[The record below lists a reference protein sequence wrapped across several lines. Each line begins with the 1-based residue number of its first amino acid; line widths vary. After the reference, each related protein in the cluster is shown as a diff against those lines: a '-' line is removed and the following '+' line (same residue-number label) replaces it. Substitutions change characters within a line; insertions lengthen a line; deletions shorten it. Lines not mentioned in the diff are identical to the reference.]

1 MAPVVYIYK
10 QFLFYLGGIRM
21 NISINF
27 LLDLMFI
34 FTAFYF
40 VMGLLCKVFIPC
52 ARKILYKDN
61 RVLLEAEVMSYKT
74 DIQFSE
80 SSRSY
85 KYYYPVVKIFN
96 NGTEVIAETKTAWTE
111 AQYQELPEGTKVYVL
126 ANPYNVENYSIAG
139 IMGKTNEEKMKIR
152 IKNGKESLDGMDKAY
167 FIVMGAF
174 FALAWIL
181 FIFALI
187 LSAEANGINIVL
199 RNLVI

>member
-1 MAPVVYIYK
+1 
-10 QFLFYLGGIRM
+10 M
-21 NISINF
+21 NISVDF

-40 VMGLLCKVFIPC
+40 VMGLLCKGFIPC
-52 ARKILYKDN
+52 AREILYKDN
-61 RVLLEAEVMSYKT
+61 RVLLEAEVVSYKT

-80 SSRSY
+80 FSRSY

-96 NGTEVIAETKTAWTE
+96 NGTEVIAETRMAWTE
-111 AQYQELPEGTKVYVL
+111 AQYQEVPEGTKVYVL
-126 ANPYNVENYSIAG
+126 ANPYDVTNYSIAG
-139 IMGKTNEEKMKIR
+139 IKGKTNEEKMKIK
-152 IKNGKESLDGMDKAY
+152 IKRNKETLDGLDKAY